1 MNMVPELLLLS
12 VTSLAGSFFFA
23 SLLIYAYI
31 ASKRL
36 SKCLHHSSPSG
47 RRLQKFFIVHV

>member
-31 ASKRL
+31 A
-36 SKCLHHSSPSG
+36 
-47 RRLQKFFIVHV
+47 